1 MTKHV
6 YDADRD
12 FDCVPDGTPRHDSLA
27 NVKVAFAR
35 LGIERGQHVDSQALF
50 KKIARRF
57 GFLPLPHVR
66 RDAMRWLNDA
76 PLGERKNAKP
86 RDLVATTEAPAITGD
101 TLDTVHAN
109 RKVDPGDGRDFRR
122 LPDGSID
129 ARWGGNFHLAV
140 MRLGIKP
147 GSIGD
152 PADVLARV
160 ERRFGFMPNRRSR
173 GPVFMWLNLQKA
185 PRLNV
190 S

>member
-1 MTKHV
+1 MLNRKSIV
-6 YDADRD
+6 ADDGRD
-12 FDCVPDGTPRHDSLA
+12 FDCLPDGTPRHDSVD
-27 NVKVAFAR
+27 NVKVSLRR
-35 LGIERGQHVDSQALF
+35 LGIARGQRVDAQSTF
-50 KKIARRF
+50 RKIARRF
-57 GFLPLPHVR
+57 GFLPMPHVR
-66 RDAMRWLNDA
+66 RDALRWQNDGA
-76 PLGERKNAKP
+76 VRDRKKKV
-86 RDLVATTEAPAITGD
+86 RDLADRRDKID
-101 TLDTVHAN
+101 QD
-109 RKVDPGDGRDFRR
+109 DGREFRR

-185 PRLNV
+185 TRLNV